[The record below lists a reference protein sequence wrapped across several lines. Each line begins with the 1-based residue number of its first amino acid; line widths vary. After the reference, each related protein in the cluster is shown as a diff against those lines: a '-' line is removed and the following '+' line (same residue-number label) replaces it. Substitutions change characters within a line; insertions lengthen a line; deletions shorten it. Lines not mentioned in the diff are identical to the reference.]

1 MRKWQVEPSLKCLQQ
16 TEVTGT
22 QIWIGQEERKKKK
35 QARIP
40 CVTSWGQRSIGC
52 HFKST
57 SQVSEKWGD
66 LLVGKD
72 KKSIVLL
79 HVNRNFR

>member
-1 MRKWQVEPSLKCLQQ
+1 MRKWQVEPLLKCLQQ
-16 TEVTGT
+16 TREVTGT
-22 QIWIGQEERKKKK
+22 QIWIGQEKKNPTSKNTM
-35 QARIP
+35 

-57 SQVSEKWGD
+57 SRVSEKWGD

-72 KKSIVLL
+72 KKPIVLL
-79 HVNRNFR
+79 HVNRNFG

>member
-1 MRKWQVEPSLKCLQQ
+1 MRKWQVEPLLKCLQQ

-22 QIWIGQEERKKKK
+22 QIWIGQEKKKNK
-35 QARIP
+35 QEYHV
-40 CVTSWGQRSIGC
+40 CDWEQRSIGC

-57 SQVSEKWGD
+57 SRVSEKWGD

-72 KKSIVLL
+72 KKPIVLL
-79 HVNRNFR
+79 HVNRNFG